1 MDSQY
6 SSSKHFKDFIGGSLT
21 CSLSLALSCP
31 GRALSTLGLWTCPLP
46 PSQSTTQSN
55 NLLQARVSNCAYKE
69 KNIQTTQLKRI
80 PLRAEILF
88 YCFSYQVY
96 SARYLEWLLSLCGF
110 SKLRFAWLVLS
121 ASEEPLLVHISQ
133 EFLVYISQE
142 FSSKMNID
150 FMYLF
155 FKWRQKWKTIHSLAF
170 LNRHRV
176 CFKTP
181 VLWGVIFGSKP
192 LLIKCHPGLG

>member
-110 SKLRFAWLVLS
+110 SKLGLPGS
-121 ASEEPLLVHISQ
+121 CSQ
-133 EFLVYISQE
+133 QVRSPFWSTFLRNFWST
-142 FSSKMNID
+142 FLKN
-150 FMYLF
+150 LA
-155 FKWRQKWKTIHSLAF
+155 QKWT
-170 LNRHRV
+170 
-176 CFKTP
+176 
-181 VLWGVIFGSKP
+181 
-192 LLIKCHPGLG
+192 